1 LGNSGNAVSATVR
14 VGWIPR
20 DLFAALFSTKLHPQ
34 ALERLSGLVATRRM
48 LLERSFQCMR
58 NHHNSNDS
66 NPQPIDQILAKKI
79 AALDPNR
86 RKRKGSFHRV
96 ARKEH

>member
-1 LGNSGNAVSATVR
+1 
-14 VGWIPR
+14 
-20 DLFAALFSTKLHPQ
+20 
-34 ALERLSGLVATRRM
+34 
-48 LLERSFQCMR
+48 MR
-58 NHHNSNDS
+58 NHHNSKDS

-96 ARKEH
+96 ARKEHEMPESITHRFYYEQAESGPLPPLKDKIMLFPEEFAASPVSATLQK

>member
-1 LGNSGNAVSATVR
+1 
-14 VGWIPR
+14 
-20 DLFAALFSTKLHPQ
+20 
-34 ALERLSGLVATRRM
+34 
-48 LLERSFQCMR
+48 MR
-58 NHHNSNDS
+58 NHHNANDI

-96 ARKEH
+96 ARKEHEMP